1 MAVTVLP
8 NNSMFES
15 VKQAVRSTST
25 CSDVT
30 VLSLQ
35 TLLRGSSKAPEKP
48 VRRAT
53 KTTKD
58 STTTTSRA
66 KTTRTTKTRPATDIT
81 LHLVDQDGPALSPQ
95 EKLVLATEVFNA
107 TLKTLTDASKVTTSR
122 RQTAAPDTVSVKS
135 GRTNGSV
142 VDKGVASTA
151 ECARL
156 ALATLRALKTDQQ
169 PSTEIPNMQL
179 EQGACVL
186 AGKMITLGLNEMA
199 CKELRSL
206 KKRIQQYLDARDAG
220 KQTGSNKDLSEEDTS
235 KERMSD
241 LLTFSNIAHAESVY
255 GLLVPYHANVMRL
268 LVAEKK
274 PSTTARLIPFLQ
286 LADPSSPGS
295 IIMAAMQSGNL
306 TSEKA
311 ALQLQLLSNTIL
323 SLCPSKSVS
332 TDEATTRDSLQPIS
346 ILNLQLLSLEI
357 RTLSWKF
364 SGHVCQE
371 AKELI
376 DPLLRYLGSFS
387 HRSKSVEKS
396 EFGAIFKT
404 ITRIQ
409 TTMADVKKQRQET
422 RDITASARIMT
433 VLGQLALDAG
443 CFDESLKLFN
453 KAVIPFFNAQSLA
466 LATVRCKIAA
476 VYFQGL
482 KGSQKL
488 SEGALKA
495 ISEASTA
502 LGMQLRGN
510 VSDLDELLVEA
521 ARLKK
526 LALAWFGDAMNKSEV
541 SNADK
546 NEIASNMREYLQA
559 FLRLL
564 RRYVG
569 RPPVEECD
577 EKDQEMYDS
586 RIAMSKSIILAGVDS
601 AVAIGRLSIMSQRPP
616 WADMLSILTDS
627 HRLLTSIETTEGTE
641 LDTSLMESISAALV
655 KLSNLYW
662 SRFVKEK
669 EAGQSYRE
677 LLPLLKQSTQLLSSC
692 SLNHRKTAF
701 AALKFERTAHVY
713 LDASKYDDA
722 EQAFKSSLSE
732 YIEGGILDEV
742 GKMSPGASP
751 SSLEHDPKSSAF
763 AFSRVLSAFLKLK
776 LRKKRT
782 KSSSSVYD
790 NAQLEAGQ
798 RGMLLEWQ
806 IGLLC
811 DLRSYAPSDDEFQ
824 SILSPLVRSALDLY
838 AAHAHHLRY
847 ARVLLFALRFSL
859 EHPVALGAD
868 LTSKVLEEGAE
879 ALKCGHGVGQDSDL
893 AAFEAHIIN
902 SLRMVIG
909 FHRGRIVDSELN
921 DTLSSW
927 SAMIRQCSDSKSLST
942 CITDVDYWILQLK
955 ALVDYTEIHSLWKPQ
970 LSALELILRAV
981 ELQQFGDFSDAIC
994 ILARLVLQHCRLG
1007 HCQKAGDLL
1016 TRGEQYVEHKNT
1028 SLIAKIAYQLARVE
1042 YLLETGETEKA
1053 ASVLSA
1059 ARAFYDGS
1067 RDSKELINLTGLAKI
1082 SVERLIADAAF
1093 IHSRLSTAQGSM
1105 TQALYFAKLAVRL
1118 NCRIWAKVEKLAQK
1132 KQNRAL
1138 PSSAASSVEVVTD
1151 GVAQIDL
1158 SQNGSSST
1166 ISTTY
1171 VQGAPFW
1178 PHLGSHHSSLLNL
1191 AALSAHHGLFQD
1203 AIYYGEQAL
1212 KIDRTLD
1219 ANVRLIAAQ
1228 TQLGSYRV
1236 LGGHLSEGQELLA
1249 AASESSKQLQTSVE
1263 TVSLHMALASFYES
1277 QDQHDKAL
1285 RVLKEG
1291 DKLITSLIDSD
1302 TISVLASSNVASL
1315 EEKMTKLQVR
1325 SSSRRTA
1332 AAPAPATPARRTRAT
1347 SSAAAS
1353 RTTKRAVASKTP
1365 APEIQST
1372 TLLRLRSL
1380 ILRQQADC
1388 LRALRDFDGSAQ
1400 LLIEARQCAIARESK
1415 VSIEIGESE
1424 HLLADA
1430 IRHFASHAVYCVLPE
1445 STISLPSLTSP
1456 VKGGEL
1462 TTSAAVKP
1470 SVVKKPRAP
1479 ARTTRTKAQKASEDF
1494 VMMLSKASEC
1504 LTSVFSEATVLGSTL
1519 DGHAASRLMSRIS
1532 MLSHATTPGGAATWV
1547 QSPANMNEIGRV
1559 GAFAREHIAIDFDR
1573 QLSDFGDPLLWPTT
1587 APQLEGKNEDIC
1599 TNFAENYIDIL
1610 PENWNVLSLSLS
1622 ADCSEFYVSRLQKN
1636 RPPFLLRLPLRRGNS
1651 DEDEEEQFTFEDGK
1665 EEMREL
1671 IKLANQSAHAAKAQ
1685 TTKQM
1690 KKEWWTNREA
1700 LDQRMESLL
1709 HNVENVWFGGFRGIF
1724 SPLAKHSDAFARFAD
1739 AFQGILDKHLPSR
1752 QKGGKAASPR
1762 LTLHQNVLEL
1772 FIGLRD
1778 LDSQE
1783 EPDDILMD
1791 LLYFVVDILQ
1801 FQGERNA
1808 YDEIDFDMMVV
1819 DTLDALR
1826 GYHDAA
1832 REDIAASSP
1841 SHTVLVL
1848 DKALHLFP
1856 WESLPCLQGF
1866 PVCRVPSLECLRD
1879 RVLRFR
1885 DSQAGAV
1892 IRRTSGSYLLNPT
1905 GDLRTTQEN
1914 FEPGLSKLHSWTGM
1928 VNREPSEE
1936 EFRSALETK
1945 DLFLYFGHGSGAQY
1959 IRGRTVKRLT
1969 KCAVAFLMG
1978 CSSGTLTEAGEY
1990 EPYGTPMNYL
2000 QAGSPALV
2008 ATLWDVTDKDIDR
2021 FATST
2026 FDTWGL
2032 LDKKGKSRRASE
2044 KSLDD
2049 AVAGARA
2056 SCVLKYLNGAAPVV
2070 YGVPV
2075 FLD

>member
-1 MAVTVLP
+1 M
-8 NNSMFES
+8 SES
-15 VKQAVRSTST
+15 IKQAVRSTST

-35 TLLRGSSKAPEKP
+35 TLLRGLPKVPEKP

-53 KTTKD
+53 KTTKEA
-58 STTTTSRA
+58 TTTTSRA
-66 KTTRTTKTRPATDIT
+66 RAATRTTKARTSTDVT
-81 LHLVDQDGPALSPQ
+81 LRIVDQDGATLSPQ
-95 EKLVLATEVFNA
+95 EKLVLATEVFNT
-107 TLKTLTDASKVTTSR
+107 TLKTLTDASKTATTR
-122 RQTAAPDTVSVKS
+122 RPAAVSETVSVKS

-142 VDKGVASTA
+142 VDKGAAATA

-156 ALATLRALKTDQQ
+156 ALATLRALKTETQSSNDY
-169 PSTEIPNMQL
+169 PNMQL
-179 EQGACVL
+179 EQGACIL

-199 CKELRSL
+199 CKELRAL
-206 KKRIQQYLDARDAG
+206 KRRIQQYLDARAVG
-220 KQTGSNKDLSEEDTS
+220 ERTGSTKDNAEEDTG

-255 GLLVPYHANVMRL
+255 SLLVPYHANVMRL
-268 LVAEKK
+268 LAADRKS
-274 PSTTARLIPFLQ
+274 STTARLISFLQ
-286 LADPSSPGS
+286 LVDPSSPAS
-295 IIMAAMQSGNL
+295 VILAAMESGNL

-323 SLCPSKSVS
+323 SLCPSKSMS
-332 TDEATTRDSLQPIS
+332 TDEATAKDSLQPIS
-346 ILNLQLLSLEI
+346 ILSLQLLSLEI
-357 RTLSWKF
+357 RALSWKL

-371 AKELI
+371 TKELV

-409 TTMADVKKQRQET
+409 TTMAEVKKQRQENK
-422 RDITASARIMT
+422 DITASARIMT

-443 CFDESLKLFN
+443 CFEESLKLFN

-466 LATVRCKIAA
+466 LATARCKIAA

-482 KGSQKL
+482 KGSQKFA
-488 SEGALKA
+488 EGALKA

-526 LALAWFGDAMNKSEV
+526 LALAWFGDAMGKEDNTEK
-541 SNADK
+541 D
-546 NEIASNMREYLQA
+546 EIASNMREYLQA

-564 RRYVG
+564 WRYVG
-569 RPPVEECD
+569 RPPAEECD
-577 EKDQEMYDS
+577 EKELQLYKS
-586 RIAMSKSIILAGVDS
+586 RITMSKNIILAGVDS
-601 AVAIGRLSIMSQRPP
+601 VVAIGRLSIMSQKPS
-616 WADMLSILTDS
+616 WADMLPILADS
-627 HRLLTSIETTEGTE
+627 HRLLTSV
-641 LDTSLMESISAALV
+641 ESADGVDSDPAFAEHVNIALV
-655 KLSNLYW
+655 KLSNLFW

-669 EAGQSYRE
+669 EAGQGYRE
-677 LLPLLKQSTQLLSSC
+677 LMPLLKQSTSLLGTC
-692 SLNHRKTAF
+692 PMTHRKSAF
-701 AALKFERTAHVY
+701 AALKYERTAHVY

-722 EQAFKSSLSE
+722 EHAFRSSILE
-732 YIEGGILDEV
+732 YVDAGVLEDVAKVSAGDSPHIIEYD
-742 GKMSPGASP
+742 S
-751 SSLEHDPKSSAF
+751 KSSAF
-763 AFSRVLSAFLKLK
+763 AFTRVLSAFLKLK
-776 LRKKRT
+776 LRKKGS
-782 KSSSSVYD
+782 KSSSPLIYD
-790 NAQLEAGQ
+790 DERLDSRS
-798 RGMLLEWQ
+798 RGTLIEWQ
-806 IGLLC
+806 MRLLC
-811 DLRSYAPSDDEFQ
+811 DLRSYASSDEGFRAVFN
-824 SILSPLVRSALDLY
+824 PVVHLVMDLY
-838 AAHAHHLRY
+838 PSNAHHIRR

-859 EHPVALGAD
+859 EHPPCMSAE
-868 LTSKVLEEGAE
+868 LTNKVLEEAAQVLNYGN
-879 ALKCGHGVGQDSDL
+879 GVGLDPDMTS
-893 AAFEAHIIN
+893 FETHITN
-902 SLRMVIG
+902 SLRVIIG
-909 FHRGRIVDSELN
+909 FHHGKIDESELN

-927 SAMIRQCSDSKSLST
+927 SAIIRQCADAESLSHS
-942 CITDVDYWILQLK
+942 ITDVDYWVLQLK
-955 ALVDYTEIHSLWKPQ
+955 ALVDYTEIHSLWKTQ
-970 LSALELILRAV
+970 LSVLELILRVV
-981 ELQQFGDFSDAIC
+981 EIMKSGDFSDAIS
-994 ILARLVLQHCRLG
+994 ILARLVIQHCHLG

-1016 TRGEQYVEHKNT
+1016 ARGEQYVDHSQT
-1028 SLIAKIAYQLARVE
+1028 SIIAKIAYQLARVE
-1042 YLLETGETEKA
+1042 YLLETGDIEKA
-1053 ASVLSA
+1053 DHVLA
-1059 ARAFYDGS
+1059 TARVLYEKG
-1067 RDSKELINLTGLAKI
+1067 RDTEELKNLTGLAKI
-1082 SVERLIADAAF
+1082 SLERLVADAAF

-1132 KQNRAL
+1132 KQARVL
-1138 PSSAASSVEVVTD
+1138 PSPPASDVEVVTD

-1158 SQNGSSST
+1158 SQNEMSSNS
-1166 ISTTY
+1166 STTY

-1191 AALSAHHGLFQD
+1191 ATLSAHHGLFQD

-1219 ANVRLIAAQ
+1219 ANVRMIAAQ
-1228 TQLGSYRV
+1228 TQLGSYRII
-1236 LGGHLSEGQELLA
+1236 GGHLSEGQELLA
-1249 AASESSKQLQTSVE
+1249 AASDSSKQLQTSVE
-1263 TVSLHMALASFYES
+1263 SVALHLALASFYES
-1277 QDQHDKAL
+1277 QEQHEKAL
-1285 RVLKEG
+1285 CVLREA
-1291 DKLITSLIDSD
+1291 DKLITSLIASD
-1302 TISVLASSNVASL
+1302 AVPSLVGPNVAVL
-1315 EEKMTKLQVR
+1315 DEKMAKLQVR
-1325 SSSRRTA
+1325 SSRKPA
-1332 AAPAPATPARRTRAT
+1332 ATPAPATPARRTRAA
-1347 SSAAAS
+1347 SSAAAP
-1353 RTTKRAVASKTP
+1353 RTTKKATASKAP
-1365 APEIQST
+1365 APEIQSS

-1400 LLIEARQCAIARESK
+1400 SLIEARQCATARESK
-1415 VSIEIGESE
+1415 VSVEIGESE

-1456 VKGGEL
+1456 VKGGEQV
-1462 TTSAAVKP
+1462 TPASVKP
-1470 SVVKKPRAP
+1470 TAAKKTRTP

-1494 VMMLSKASEC
+1494 VMMLSKANDC
-1504 LTSVFSEATVLGSTL
+1504 LMGVFSDATVLGSTL
-1519 DGHAASRLMSRIS
+1519 ESHAASRLMSRIS
-1532 MLSHATTPGGAATWV
+1532 MLSHATTPGGSATWV

-1559 GAFAREHIAIDFDR
+1559 GAFARERMAIDFDR
-1573 QLSDFGDPLLWPTT
+1573 KLSDFGDPLLWPTSV
-1587 APQLEGKNEDIC
+1587 PQNDEISGDIC
-1599 TNFAENYIDIL
+1599 SNFAEKYVDIL

-1622 ADCSEFYVSRLQKN
+1622 ADGSEFYVSRLQRN
-1636 RPPFLLRLPLRRGNS
+1636 RSPFLLRLPLRRGNS
-1651 DEDEEEQFTFEDGK
+1651 EEDEEEQFTFEDGK
-1665 EEMREL
+1665 EEMQEL

-1690 KKEWWTNREA
+1690 KKEWWKNRED
-1700 LDQRMESLL
+1700 LDRRMESLL
-1709 HNVENVWFGGFRGIF
+1709 QNVENVWFGGFRGIF
-1724 SPLAKHSDAFARFAD
+1724 SPLARNSDAFGRFVD
-1739 AFQGILDKHLPSR
+1739 AFQSILDKHLPSR
-1752 QKGGKAASPR
+1752 QKGGKASTPR
-1762 LTLHQNVLEL
+1762 LVLHQNVLEL

-1778 LDSQE
+1778 LEDQE

-1826 GYHDAA
+1826 GYHEAA
-1832 REDIAASSP
+1832 REDVAADSP
-1841 SHTVLVL
+1841 RHTVLVL

-1879 RVLRFR
+1879 RVLQFR
-1885 DSQAGAV
+1885 GSQAGAT
-1892 IRRTSGSYLLNPT
+1892 IQHTSGTYLLNPT
-1905 GDLRTTQEN
+1905 SDLRSTQES
-1914 FEPGLSKLHSWTGM
+1914 FEPGLSRLESWTGM

-2026 FDTWGL
+2026 FGSWGL
-2032 LDKKGKSRRASE
+2032 LDRKGKSSRESPN
-2044 KSLDD
+2044 SLDA

-2075 FLD
+2075 FLE